1 MQKKLVAYHTNHNV
15 TVKCCLALFFAL
27 LNFLLS
33 RILAFFLSL
42 QSKIFLKPNPPSGKD
57 HC

>member
-1 MQKKLVAYHTNHNV
+1 MQKKLVAYHTNYNV

-42 QSKIFLKPNPPSGKD
+42 
-57 HC
+57 